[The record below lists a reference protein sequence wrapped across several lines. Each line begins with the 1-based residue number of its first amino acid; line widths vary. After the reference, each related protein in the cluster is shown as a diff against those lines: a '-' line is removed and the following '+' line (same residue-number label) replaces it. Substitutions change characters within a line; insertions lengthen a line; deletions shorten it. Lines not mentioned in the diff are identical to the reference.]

1 MRNLFRKI
9 RADYYNYDQLVK
21 VLINRS
27 NLEHNLHIVQKL
39 VGNKVGVA
47 PVLKSNA
54 YGHGLIEIA
63 KILEKHKPPMLVVD
77 SFYEALVLRNEKIEM
92 PILIVGFSMMS
103 NVLNS
108 NLDDVSFVIADL
120 EWLKELSAK
129 LTRKTKFHLKI
140 DTGMNRQGIEL
151 EEIDEV
157 IHLIK
162 SNENVE
168 LDGVCSHLAD
178 GDSDN
183 ENFTSKQIKRW
194 NNVVRLL
201 RGEFPDIKHW
211 HLGATS
217 SLNFNKK
224 IDANLMRLGLGLYGI
239 NVDSKLNLDLK
250 PVMEVQTAISSI
262 REVKK
267 GEKIGYNCTFE
278 AKRNM
283 KVATIPM
290 GYFEGIDRRLSNCGY
305 VKIGNDFCPI
315 VGRVS
320 MDITSIDVSEVNDA
334 KIGDEVVVISSNPKD
349 RNSVENIACICGT
362 IPYEILVHVERKLRR
377 VMNY

>member
-9 RADYYNYDQLVK
+9 RSDYFNYHPLVK
-21 VLINRS
+21 VVIDSANLKQNYLLI
-27 NLEHNLHIVQKL
+27 QKT
-39 VGNKVGVA
+39 VGKNVDAA

-54 YGHGLIEIA
+54 YGHGLVEVA
-63 KILEKHKPPMLVVD
+63 KILEKQKPPIYVVD
-77 SFYEALVLRNEKIEM
+77 SYYEALVLRNEGIKT
-92 PILIVGFSMMS
+92 PILIIGFSILP

-108 NLDDVSFVIADL
+108 NLNDVSFVIADI
-120 EWLKELSAK
+120 EWLKELTEK
-129 LTRKTKFHLKI
+129 LSRKIKFHLKI

-151 EEIDEV
+151 ENIDEA

-162 SNENVE
+162 SNENIE
-168 LDGVCSHLAD
+168 LEGVCSHLAD

-183 ENFTSKQIKRW
+183 KIFTNKQIKKW

-201 RGEFPDIKHW
+201 RGEFPEIKYW

-217 SLNFNKK
+217 SLYFNKK
-224 IDANLMRLGLGLYGI
+224 IDANMMRLGLGLYGI
-239 NVDSKLNLDLK
+239 NTDPKLNLPLR
-250 PVMEVQTAISSI
+250 PVMAVETIISSI

-278 AKRNM
+278 AKENM

-305 VKIGNDFCPI
+305 VKIGNNFCPI

-320 MDITSIDVSEVNDA
+320 MNITLIDVSEVDDA
-334 KIGDEVVVISSNPKD
+334 KIGDEVVVISSDPKD
-349 RNSVENIACICGT
+349 QNSVENIARICRT

-377 VMNY
+377 EVV